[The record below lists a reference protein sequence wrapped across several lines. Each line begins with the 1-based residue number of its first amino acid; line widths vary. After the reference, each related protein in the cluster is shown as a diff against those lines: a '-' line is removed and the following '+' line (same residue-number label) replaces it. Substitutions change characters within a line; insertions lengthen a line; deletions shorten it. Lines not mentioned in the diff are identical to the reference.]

1 MDVFSKHLFIFRT
14 ISTNPKNYADRHRCQ
29 LKAARINS
37 DIIIHLNEP
46 EAKGAQLPSEVEN
59 TDFSSSLP
67 PLPSFAP
74 LSLQFSIFYSSLS
87 ERDLSAIMWLT
98 GSDETAKM

>member
-1 MDVFSKHLFIFRT
+1 MDWRPKEHNYKVRLKILICHLPFLL
-14 ISTNPKNYADRHRCQ
+14 Y
-29 LKAARINS
+29 
-37 DIIIHLNEP
+37 
-46 EAKGAQLPSEVEN
+46 
-59 TDFSSSLP
+59 P
-67 PLPSFAP
+67 PFTP